1 MKKRYFKDWVSYSLI
16 VIQVLLIVI
25 VSGECEECDRAVEF
39 AIKAPCVVLLLI
51 NHFMIARHTRF
62 YQGEF

>member
-1 MKKRYFKDWVSYSLI
+1 MKRRYFKDWVSYTLI

-25 VSGECEECDRAVEF
+25 VSGECEECDKAAEF
-39 AIKAPCVVLLLI
+39 VIKAPCVVLLLI
-51 NHFMIARHTRF
+51 NHFMIARHTKF

>member
-25 VSGECEECDRAVEF
+25 VSGECNECDKSVEF
-39 AIKAPCVVLLLI
+39 MIKAPCVVLLLI
-51 NHFMIARHTRF
+51 NHFMIARHTKF